1 MTIASRTI
9 LGQKIRQSLSSPV
22 PCFRFRRPKSDRL
35 PAPAFLECHWR
46 RKSRRLGF
54 TPSSDAV
61 DPLRQLVGAYIQLLS
76 DPHRES
82 APNSRTQPL
91 PGADLLMRAG
101 DIGSYQS
108 GSLLSSRN
116 ISDFGLAWFSPLPAR
131 QGGAGWC
138 ALQPSRFRA
147 RQAPRRARLWRRQ
160 WARAAAGS
168 AKLRSH
174 EVFRAAGRP
183 APIGPDAAPSG

>member
-54 TPSSDAV
+54 TPSSGAV

-108 GSLLSSRN
+108 GSLLSSWN

-138 ALQPSRFRA
+138 ALQPSRFRERRLQIDRSGPFLATPHFA
-147 RQAPRRARLWRRQ
+147 RTALF
-160 WARAAAGS
+160 S
-168 AKLRSH
+168 CY
-174 EVFRAAGRP
+174 
-183 APIGPDAAPSG
+183 IT